1 MQERND
7 KPLEAESLLAFP
19 TAFPI
24 KIMGRR
30 ESGFTTAVIG
40 IVRRHAPDF
49 QPSTLES
56 RPSREGKY
64 VSLTATV
71 NATSREQLDA
81 LYQELCDH
89 PSVVMVL

>member
-1 MQERND
+1 MSE
-7 KPLEAESLLAFP
+7 PSAELAFP

-30 ESGFTTAVIG
+30 EGGFAQGVMQ
-40 IVRRHAPDF
+40 IVLKHAPGF
-49 QPSTLES
+49 EPATIEM
-56 RPSREGKY
+56 RPSRQGKY
-64 VSLTATV
+64 LSLTVVV

-81 LYQELCDH
+81 LYQDLCDH

>member
-1 MQERND
+1 MQERNA
-7 KPLEAESLLAFP
+7 KPPEPIAALAFP

-30 ESGFTTAVIG
+30 ESGFTKAVIG
-40 IVRRHAPDF
+40 IVLRHAPDF
-49 QPSTLES
+49 MPGSIET

-64 VSLTATV
+64 LSLTATV